1 MKIRKRG
8 EDMDKNINFGINV
21 DGLASAS
28 QKAAELNA
36 ELEKAK
42 SLAGDLASLLQN
54 LSIEIDIKS

>member
-1 MKIRKRG
+1 
-8 EDMDKNINFGINV
+8 MDKNINFGINV